1 MFPDLKESPLRTA
14 ADDAERMA
22 DKLAK
27 DAEFQRLGQPVYV
40 LHDRTSS
47 RVFVGSFDS
56 PQDPRAGA
64 GTRAAD
70 ADGLSARGQIQRH
83 QE

>member
-1 MFPDLKESPLRTA
+1 MFTSQPGGVIPNLRESPLRTA
-14 ADDAERMA
+14 HDDAERMA

-47 RVFVGSFDS
+47 RVYIGSFDS
-56 PQDPRAGA
+56 PQDPKAGEV
-64 GTRAAD
+64 R
-70 ADGLSARGQIQRH
+70 
-83 QE
+83 